1 MQREKY
7 FLIYFWAHDLS
18 FLLIW
23 SQLLKKYLMENIIFY
38 AVVFFLSIKSC
49 FIVASS
55 NRSNFM
61 PWKYASGFFIDLK
74 KTFDKVDHET
84 LC

>member
-1 MQREKY
+1 
-7 FLIYFWAHDLS
+7 
-18 FLLIW
+18 
-23 SQLLKKYLMENIIFY
+23 MENIIFY

>member
-1 MQREKY
+1 
-7 FLIYFWAHDLS
+7 
-18 FLLIW
+18 
-23 SQLLKKYLMENIIFY
+23 MENIIFY
-38 AVVFFLSIKSC
+38 AVVFFLSIKSS

-61 PWKYASGFFIDLK
+61 PWKYASGVFIDLK
-74 KTFDKVDHET
+74 KTFDKVDHEI